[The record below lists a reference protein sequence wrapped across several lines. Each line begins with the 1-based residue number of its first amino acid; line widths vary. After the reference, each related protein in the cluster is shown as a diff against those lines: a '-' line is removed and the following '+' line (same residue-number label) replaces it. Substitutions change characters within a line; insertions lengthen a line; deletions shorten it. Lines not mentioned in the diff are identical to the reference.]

1 MAENS
6 VHGLLWDLATAIE
19 NLLEGW
25 DNNLDGVDLN
35 ELEANKYYPFDKSL
49 DEIYTD
55 VINWAEEVEEEIGS
69 NTFDA
74 KGKVDTSH
82 IHLFDSLK
90 ESKKL
95 TEDEEKIIVHELPDG
110 AYGQDY
116 WNWFIDDEG
125 LYGKDG
131 KNGLIILYDDGSILK
146 NYTQFS
152 NEELEDAIYEDGTSG
167 LSELIGKEYAEFDIG
182 YYPVGEFSD
191 EWLSELSDVAKGY
204 FTVYEVQNNEDG
216 KYETII
222 GDTVLTTFSKRGS
235 DEEQIA
241 EILGVSPEQIVI
253 KKPRRTYVY
262 DSYQPTKGRKL
273 NETWAGEDVISNL
286 VDRAK
291 SMIDDGDDLDD
302 AVQRALD
309 DGLIY
314 TKDIRTLA
322 EHYDV
327 LPSDGELVSMFYEEL
342 YGDVYNEASDY
353 YDEVHEDD
361 DEDFEESYRRVK
373 SLVEKRGEKFVY
385 DEDDLV
391 VEVQKLKDVYKKKGA
406 DALAGTPFK
415 TIRLKYPNFTKWF
428 EKYHAGM
435 EGNDDGELDENSTP
449 IAEYWEVMDDVDF
462 DSLFDFI
469 DHKGKQ
475 IPIKYYMKHAGSY
488 DSGLDETENMKEL
501 IQTGQIQMANGGK

>member
-6 VHGLLWDLATAIE
+6 VHGLLWELATAIE

-25 DNNLDGVDLN
+25 DDNLDGVDLN
-35 ELEANKYYPFDKSL
+35 ELDANKYYPFHESL

-55 VINWAEEVEEEIGS
+55 VINWAEEVEEEIAS

-74 KGKVDTSH
+74 KGKIDTSH
-82 IHLFDSLK
+82 IHLFDSMK
-90 ESKKL
+90 ESK
-95 TEDEEKIIVHELPDG
+95 
-110 AYGQDY
+110 
-116 WNWFIDDEG
+116 
-125 LYGKDG
+125 
-131 KNGLIILYDDGSILK
+131 
-146 NYTQFS
+146 
-152 NEELEDAIYEDGTSG
+152 
-167 LSELIGKEYAEFDIG
+167 
-182 YYPVGEFSD
+182 
-191 EWLSELSDVAKGY
+191 
-204 FTVYEVQNNEDG
+204 
-216 KYETII
+216 
-222 GDTVLTTFSKRGS
+222 
-235 DEEQIA
+235 
-241 EILGVSPEQIVI
+241 
-253 KKPRRTYVY
+253 
-262 DSYQPTKGRKL
+262 KL

-286 VDRAK
+286 IDRAK

-428 EKYHAGM
+428 EKYHVGM

-469 DHKGKQ
+469 DHRGKQ
-475 IPIKYYMKHAGSY
+475 IPIKYYMKHASSY
-488 DSGLDETENMKEL
+488 DSGLDETEDMKEL